1 MKTTMFNNKLKI
13 WQQGKKIRNYFSSF
27 RYSIQN
33 FFAKNEYPEYT
44 IFSILAIIT
53 GAAVGLAAV
62 LFHELIKFFEY
73 FFFDFIINEFLLI
86 GIGVVIAIPII
97 GMLLQSLMIYL
108 FPKTAKRKGV
118 IDVIKAVSTRGGYIP
133 FRTTLFHAL
142 APAISIGSG
151 GTVGPEGP
159 AAQIGGGVA
168 SKLGQL
174 FDLSDQRKRMF
185 TAAGAGAAISAVFN
199 TPLGGIFFAL
209 EVVLLND
216 FHTAT
221 FSALILASVTASVIS
236 RIFLGDTPAFQ
247 FVDAGVGPYE
257 NFYLFIIL
265 GILAGILSL
274 LFIRYSSVV
283 REVFNRHLKVKYPQ
297 WILMSGVGLLVGISG
312 YFYSEIFGIGYET
325 INKLLNGQTA
335 WQLALILLV
344 MKFIL
349 VPLIITSG
357 GFGGIFAP
365 SLFIG
370 AAFGY
375 LFAVILQNFF
385 GMDVNVTTFVLV
397 GMGAML
403 GGINSIPISAIMI
416 IFEMT
421 KDYAFILPLML
432 AVVMSS
438 MIVQWKLKGTIT
450 AKHLEEEGY
459 EISSGRDTAILKSL
473 TVAEAMKKDI
483 FIVNANLPVPSLISQ
498 LVENPH
504 NVVYTTDNN
513 GKINGVI
520 TDNEIM
526 PIITEYD
533 TLSKMLVANDIARSE
548 VTLVSEND
556 NLDFV
561 FKLLGKGSMHQFPVK
576 SDDGQIKGIIRRQD
590 VISAYNKAT
599 MKMNVKDSF
608 ASELRTI
615 NQTKGSRVADGYSI
629 IEKGVPRAFVGK
641 SVIDLKFRNNHGL
654 EILMVK
660 HKLSVLSDE
669 TDERVIIPSTDYK
682 FTSDDILVLFGAD
695 ENIEKFRKEYS

>member
-1 MKTTMFNNKLKI
+1 MFVNKLKI
-13 WQQGKKIRNYFSSF
+13 WQNSQKIKHFFATIRSSV
-27 RYSIQN
+27 QN

-53 GAAVGLAAV
+53 GASVGLAAV
-62 LFHELIKFFEY
+62 LFHKLIHFFQY
-73 FFFDFIINEFLLI
+73 FFFDLLLNQFVFI
-86 GIGVVIAIPII
+86 GVGVVIALPII
-97 GMLLQSLMIYL
+97 GMLLQTLMIVL

-133 FRTTLFHAL
+133 FRTTLFHAI

-236 RIFLGDTPAFQ
+236 RIFLGNNPTFQ
-247 FVDAGVGPYE
+247 FSDAIVGPYE
-257 NFYLFIIL
+257 HFYLFIIL
-265 GILAGILSL
+265 GILAGVFSL
-274 LFIRYSSVV
+274 MFIRYSSVISDL
-283 REVFNRHLKVKYPQ
+283 FKKHLKVKYPQ
-297 WILMSGVGLLVGISG
+297 WLLMAFIGLLVGVSG
-312 YFYSEIFGIGYET
+312 LFFHEIFGIGYET
-325 INKLLNGQTA
+325 INKLLNKDVA
-335 WQLALILLV
+335 WQLVLTLLIL
-344 MKFIL
+344 KFIL
-349 VPLIITSG
+349 VPLILSSG

-365 SLFIG
+365 SLFMG
-370 AAFGY
+370 ATFGY
-375 LFAVILQNFF
+375 LFAFILNNFLGF
-385 GMDVNVTTFVLV
+385 EVNTTTFVLV

-450 AKHLEEEGY
+450 AKHLEEEGF
-459 EISSGRDTAILKSL
+459 EISAGRDTAILKSL
-473 TVAEAMKKDI
+473 TVLEAMKHDI
-483 FIVNANLPVPSLISQ
+483 FIVKATLPVPSLISQ

-504 NVVYTTDNN
+504 NVVYTADNN
-513 GKINGVI
+513 GKLVGVI

-548 VTLVSEND
+548 VIVVNEDD

-561 FKLLGKGSMHQFPVK
+561 FKMLGKGSSHQFPVK
-576 SDDGQIKGIIRRQD
+576 SSDGKITGIIRRQD

-608 ASELRTI
+608 ATELRTL
-615 NQTKGSRVADGYSI
+615 NKSNDSKVADGYSI
-629 IEKGVPRAFVGK
+629 IERPIPRDFIGK
-641 SVIDLKFRNNHGL
+641 SVLDLKFRNTYGL

-660 HKLSVLSDE
+660 HKLSVLSE
-669 TDERVIIPSTDYK
+669 ESNERIIIPSVDYK
-682 FTSDDILVLFGAD
+682 FTSNDLLVLFGAD
-695 ENIEKFRKEYS
+695 ENIKKFKKIF

>member
-1 MKTTMFNNKLKI
+1 MFGSKLKQ
-13 WQQGKKIRNYFSSF
+13 WRFRKEIRKQFSSF

-33 FFAKNEYPEYT
+33 FFARYEFPEYSV
-44 IFSILAIIT
+44 FSILAIIT
-53 GAAVGLAAV
+53 GASVGLAVV
-62 LFHELIKFFEY
+62 LFHKLIH
-73 FFFDFIINEFLLI
+73 FFDYLFFDYIYNEFVFLGV
-86 GIGVVIAIPII
+86 GIVIAFPLI
-97 GMLLQSLMIYL
+97 GMLLQSLMIIL
-108 FPKTAKRKGV
+108 SPNTAKRKGV

-133 FRTTLFHAL
+133 FKTTLFHAI

-159 AAQIGGGVA
+159 AAQIGGGIA

-209 EVVLLND
+209 EIVLLND

-236 RIFLGDTPAFQ
+236 RIFLGDNPAFQ
-247 FVDAGVGPYE
+247 FTDANIGAYE

-265 GILAGILSL
+265 GLLAGLLSL
-274 LFIRYSSVV
+274 LFIRYSSAINQL
-283 REVFNRHLKVKYPQ
+283 FKKHLKTKYPQ
-297 WILMSGVGLLVGISG
+297 WILMSVVGLMVGVVG
-312 YFYSEIFGIGYET
+312 FFYHEIFGIGYET
-325 INKLLNGQTA
+325 INKLLNDQIV

-344 MKFIL
+344 FKFLL
-349 VPLIITSG
+349 VPLILSSG
-357 GFGGIFAP
+357 GFGGVFAP

-375 LFAVILQNFF
+375 LFAIILQEFF
-385 GMDVNVTTFVLV
+385 GLDVNTTTYVLV

-403 GGINSIPISAIMI
+403 GGVNSIPISAILI

-432 AVVMSS
+432 AVVMST
-438 MIVQWKLKGTIT
+438 MIVQWKLKGSIT

-459 EISSGRDTAILKSL
+459 EVSSGRDTSILKSL
-473 TVAEAMKKDI
+473 IVSEVMTSDI
-483 FIVNANLPVPSLISQ
+483 FTVKSNIPVPSLISQ

-504 NVVYTTDNN
+504 SVVYIVDSN
-513 GKINGVI
+513 GDINGVI
-520 TDNEIM
+520 TDNDIM

-533 TLSKMLVANDIARSE
+533 TLSKMLVANDIAKSE
-548 VTLVSEND
+548 VTIVNEND
-556 NLDFV
+556 NLDYV
-561 FKLLGKGSMHQFPVK
+561 FKLLATSSIHQFPVK
-576 SDDGQIKGIIRRQD
+576 SHDGKIIGIVKRQD

-608 ASELRTI
+608 ANELRTI
-615 NQTKGSRVADGYSI
+615 SQSSHSKVADGYSI
-629 IEKGVPRAFVGK
+629 IEKSVPRSFVGK
-641 SVIDLKFRNNHGL
+641 TVVDLKFRNKYGL
-654 EILMVK
+654 EILMIK
-660 HKLSVLSDE
+660 HKPSILSAE
-669 TDERVIIPSTDYK
+669 TDDRVIIPGIDYK
-682 FTSDDILVLFGAD
+682 FNVNDLLVLFGSD
-695 ENIEKFRKEYS
+695 KNIGEFQKEFL

>member
-1 MKTTMFNNKLKI
+1 MFGNKLKQ
-13 WQQGKKIRNYFSSF
+13 WQFGNRIKKYFSSV

-33 FFAKNEYPEYT
+33 FFARYEFPEYSV
-44 IFSILAIIT
+44 FSILAIIT
-53 GAAVGLAAV
+53 GAAVGLAVV
-62 LFHELIKFFEY
+62 LFHKLIHFFDY
-73 FFFDFIINEFLLI
+73 LFFDFLYNEFVFIGVGIVIAFPLI
-86 GIGVVIAIPII
+86 GMG
-97 GMLLQSLMIYL
+97 LQSLMIL
-108 FPKTAKRKGV
+108 ISPKTAKRKGV

-133 FRTTLFHAL
+133 FKTTLFHAI

-159 AAQIGGGVA
+159 AAQIGGGIA

-209 EVVLLND
+209 EIVLLND

-236 RIFLGDTPAFQ
+236 RIFLGDNPAFQ
-247 FVDAGVGPYE
+247 FTDANIGAYE

-265 GILAGILSL
+265 GVLAGLLSL
-274 LFIRYSSVV
+274 LFIRYSSAINIL
-283 REVFNRHLKVKYPQ
+283 FKKHLKVKYPQ
-297 WILMSGVGLLVGISG
+297 WILMSTVGLMVGVAG
-312 YFYSEIFGIGYET
+312 YFYHEIFGIGYET
-325 INKLLNGQTA
+325 INKLLNDQIV

-344 MKFIL
+344 LKFIL
-349 VPLIITSG
+349 VPLILSSG
-357 GFGGIFAP
+357 GFGGVFAP

-375 LFAVILQNFF
+375 LFAIILQQFF
-385 GMDVNVTTFVLV
+385 GIDANVTTYVLV

-403 GGINSIPISAIMI
+403 GGVNSIPISAILI

-432 AVVMSS
+432 AVVMST
-438 MIVQWKLKGTIT
+438 MIVQWKLKGSIT

-459 EISSGRDTAILKSL
+459 EISSGRDTSILKSL
-473 TVAEAMKKDI
+473 IVSEVMSTDI
-483 FIVNANLPVPSLISQ
+483 FTVKSNIPVPSLISQ

-504 NVVYTTDNN
+504 SVVYTIGND
-513 GKINGVI
+513 GEINGVI
-520 TDNEIM
+520 TDNDIM

-533 TLSKMLVANDIARSE
+533 TLSKMLVANDIAKKE
-548 VTLVSEND
+548 VTIVSEND
-556 NLDFV
+556 NLDYV
-561 FKLLGKGSMHQFPVK
+561 FKLLGTSSIHQFPVK
-576 SDDGQIKGIIRRQD
+576 SGDGKIVGIIKRQD

-608 ASELRTI
+608 ANELRTI
-615 NQTKGSRVADGYSI
+615 SHSSHSKVADGYSI
-629 IEKGVPRAFVGK
+629 IEKSVPRSFVGK
-641 SVIDLKFRNNHGL
+641 TVIDLKFRNNYGL
-654 EILMVK
+654 EILMIK
-660 HKLSVLSDE
+660 HKPSILSEE
-669 TDERVIIPSTDYK
+669 TDDRVIIPGIDYK
-682 FTSDDILVLFGAD
+682 FNINDLLVLFGSD
-695 ENIEKFRKEYS
+695 ENIEKFQKKFL

>member
-1 MKTTMFNNKLKI
+1 MFEDKFKI
-13 WQQGKKIRNYFSSF
+13 WQRGKVVRKFFSSF
-27 RYSIQN
+27 RYSVQN

-53 GAAVGLAAV
+53 GASVGLAAV
-62 LFHELIKFFEY
+62 LFHKLIQFFEY
-73 FFFDFIINEFLLI
+73 FFFDLILNEILFI
-86 GIGVVIAIPII
+86 GIGVVIVIPII

-142 APAISIGSG
+142 APVISIGSG

-236 RIFLGDTPAFQ
+236 RIFLGNTPAFQ
-247 FVDAGVGPYE
+247 FTDAGVGPYE
-257 NFYLFIIL
+257 NFYLFLIL

-274 LFIRYSSVV
+274 LFIRYSSVI
-283 REVFNRHLKVKYPQ
+283 RDLFHKHLKAKYPQ
-297 WILMSGVGLLVGISG
+297 WALMSVVGLLVGVSG
-312 YFYSEIFGIGYET
+312 FFHPEIFGIGYET

-344 MKFIL
+344 LKFIL
-349 VPLIITSG
+349 VPLILSSG

-365 SLFIG
+365 SLFMG
-370 AAFGY
+370 ASFGY
-375 LFAVILQNFF
+375 LFAVVLQVFF
-385 GMDVNVTTFVLV
+385 GIDVNVTTYVLV

-403 GGINSIPISAIMI
+403 GGINSIPISAILI

-450 AKHLEEEGY
+450 AKHLEEEGF

-473 TVAEAMKKDI
+473 TVSEAMKRDI
-483 FIVNANLPVPSLISQ
+483 FMVKANLPVPSLISQ

-513 GKINGVI
+513 DKIIGVI

-548 VTLVSEND
+548 VTIVSESD

-561 FKLLGKGSMHQFPVK
+561 FKIMGKGSMHQFPVK
-576 SDDGQIKGIIRRQD
+576 SDDGQISGIIRRQD

-608 ASELRTI
+608 ATELRTL
-615 NQTKGSRVADGYSI
+615 NQSKGSKVADGYSI
-629 IEKGVPRAFVGK
+629 IEHTIPRAFIGK
-641 SVIDLKFRNNHGL
+641 SVIDLKFRNTYGL

-660 HKLSVLSDE
+660 HKRSVLSEE
-669 TDERVIIPSTDYK
+669 TNERVTIPSTDYK
-682 FTSDDILVLFGAD
+682 FTSDDLLVLFGSD
-695 ENIEKFRKEYS
+695 EKIEEFKEKYY

>member
-1 MKTTMFNNKLKI
+1 MTKNRFKL
-13 WQQGKKIRNYFSSF
+13 WQLGKKVRKPFHSLRYF
-27 RYSIQN
+27 IQN
-33 FFAKNEYPEYT
+33 FFSKNEFPEYT
-44 IFSILAIIT
+44 VFSILAIIT
-53 GAAVGLAAV
+53 GASVGLAAV
-62 LFHELIKFFEY
+62 LFHKLIHFFQH
-73 FFFDFIINEFLLI
+73 FFFEFLLDKFVFI
-86 GIGVVIAIPII
+86 GLGVVIAIPII
-97 GMLLQSLMIYL
+97 GMLLQSLMIIL

-133 FRTTLFHAL
+133 FRTTLFHAI

-168 SKLGQL
+168 SKLAQL

-221 FSALILASVTASVIS
+221 FSALILASVTASVVS
-236 RIFLGDTPAFQ
+236 RIFLGDSPTFH
-247 FVDAGVGPYE
+247 FTDAGIGAYE

-265 GILAGILSL
+265 GIAAGILSL
-274 LFIRYSSVV
+274 LFIKYSSLIS
-283 REVFNRHLKVKYPQ
+283 ELFSKHLKGKYPQ
-297 WILMSGVGLLVGISG
+297 WALMSAVGLLVGLAG
-312 YFYSEIFGIGYET
+312 YFYSEIFGIGYDT
-325 INKLLNGQTA
+325 INDFLNGNIA
-335 WQLALILLV
+335 WHLAIILLV
-344 MKFIL
+344 LKFIL
-349 VPLIITSG
+349 VPLILSSG

-365 SLFIG
+365 TLFMG

-375 LFAVILQNFF
+375 LFALILQSLGVEANT
-385 GMDVNVTTFVLV
+385 TTFVLV

-403 GGINSIPISAIMI
+403 GGINSIPISAILI

-432 AVVMSS
+432 AVVVST

-450 AKHLEEEGY
+450 AKHLEEAGFEV
-459 EISSGRDTAILKSL
+459 SSGRDTSILKSL
-473 TVAEAMKKDI
+473 IVSDVMKPDI
-483 FIVNANLPVPSLISQ
+483 FIVKSNLPVPSLVSQ

-504 NVVYTTDNN
+504 TVVYTTDSK

-533 TLSKMLVANDIARSE
+533 TLSKMLVANDIAKTE
-548 VTLVSEND
+548 VTIVNESD
-556 NLDFV
+556 NLDVV
-561 FKLLGKGSMHQFPVK
+561 FKLLGKSSIHQFPVK
-576 SDDGQIKGIIRRQD
+576 SKEGKIIGVIRRQD
-590 VISAYNKAT
+590 AIAAYNKAT

-608 ASELRTI
+608 ATELRTL
-615 NQTKGSRVADGYSI
+615 NQSTTAKVSDGYSI
-629 IEKGVPRAFVGK
+629 IEKHVPRDFVGK
-641 SVIDLKFRNNHGL
+641 TVVDLKFRNKYGL

-660 HKLSVLSDE
+660 HKQSVITEAVTEDV
-669 TDERVIIPSTDYK
+669 TIPSTNYK
-682 FTSDDILVLFGAD
+682 FKPNDLLVLFGSD
-695 ENIEKFRKEYS
+695 ENIEKFTSEFY

>member
-1 MKTTMFNNKLKI
+1 MDKLKI
-13 WQQGKKIRNYFSSF
+13 WKSGKIITGYFSSI
-27 RYSIQN
+27 RYSIQG

-53 GAAVGLAAV
+53 GASVGLAAV
-62 LFHELIKFFEY
+62 LFHKLIQFLEY
-73 FFFDFIINEFLLI
+73 FFFDLVLNKFAFIGL
-86 GIGVVIAIPII
+86 GAVIAIPII
-97 GMLLQSLMIYL
+97 GMLIQSLMIVL

-236 RIFLGDTPAFQ
+236 RIFLGDNPTFQ
-247 FVDAGVGPYE
+247 FLDAGVGPYE
-257 NFYLFIIL
+257 NFYLFLIL
-265 GILAGILSL
+265 GILAGIFSL
-274 LFIRYSSVV
+274 LFIRYSSIISDLF
-283 REVFNRHLKVKYPQ
+283 RKHLKAKYPQ
-297 WILMSGVGLLVGISG
+297 WALMSVVGLMVGVSG
-312 YFYSEIFGIGYET
+312 YFFSEIFGIGYET
-325 INKLLNGQTA
+325 INKLLNEGVA
-335 WQLALILLV
+335 WQLVVTLLIL
-344 MKFIL
+344 KFIL
-349 VPLIITSG
+349 VPLILSSG

-365 SLFIG
+365 SLFMG
-370 AAFGY
+370 ATFGY
-375 LFAVILQNFF
+375 LFALILQSLF
-385 GMDVNVTTFVLV
+385 GVEVSTTTFVLV

-450 AKHLEEEGY
+450 AKHLEEEGF
-459 EISSGRDTAILKSL
+459 EISSGRDTAVLKSL
-473 TVAEAMKKDI
+473 TVAESMKRDI
-483 FIVNANLPVPSLISQ
+483 FIVKANLPVPSLISQ

-504 NVVYTTDNN
+504 NVVYTADSNE
-513 GKINGVI
+513 KIIGVI

-533 TLSKMLVANDIARSE
+533 TLSKMLVANDIARSDVIIVNE
-548 VTLVSEND
+548 SD

-561 FKLLGKGSMHQFPVK
+561 FKLLGKGSSHQFPVK
-576 SDDGQIKGIIRRQD
+576 SEDGKITGIIRRQD

-608 ASELRTI
+608 ATELRTL
-615 NQTKGSRVADGYSI
+615 NQSKGSKVADGYSI
-629 IEKGVPRAFVGK
+629 IEKAVPREFIGK
-641 SVIDLKFRNNHGL
+641 SIVDLKFRNNYGL

-660 HKLSVLSDE
+660 HKLSVLAE
-669 TDERVIIPSTDYK
+669 EANERIIIPSTEYK
-682 FTSDDILVLFGAD
+682 FTSNDLLVLFGSD
-695 ENIEKFRKEYS
+695 ENIEKFKKMYFKN